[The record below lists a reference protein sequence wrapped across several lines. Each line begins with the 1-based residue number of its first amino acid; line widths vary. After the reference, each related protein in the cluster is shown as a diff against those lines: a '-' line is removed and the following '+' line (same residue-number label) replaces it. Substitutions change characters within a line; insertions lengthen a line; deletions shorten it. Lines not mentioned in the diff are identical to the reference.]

1 MNLLSFNLY
10 QLIDRHK
17 YNYLIYNKQVGGD
30 NLKIT
35 PDLFITL
42 YIVVP

>member
-10 QLIDRHK
+10 QLK
-17 YNYLIYNKQVGGD
+17 YNYLIYNKQVGGG

-35 PDLFITL
+35 PDCLSHFI
-42 YIVVP
+42 

>member
-17 YNYLIYNKQVGGD
+17 YNYLIYNKQVRGG

-35 PDLFITL
+35 PDCLSHFI
-42 YIVVP
+42 